1 MSDNTTV
8 AGREIAVIGLSCRLP
23 GAANPAEFWRLL
35 TEGRSAITEVPS
47 DRWDANKFFD
57 ADPSTPGRMN
67 TRWGGFLDRVDGFDP
82 GFFGISPREAAAMDP
97 QQRLMLEL
105 GWEAFEH
112 AGLLPERLAGS
123 RTGVFVGTI
132 WDDYA
137 TLVYRGGPEAITQ
150 HTVTGLHRGIIAN
163 RLSYALG
170 LHGPSLAVDSAQSSA
185 LVAVHLACE
194 SLRRGEST
202 LALAGGVN
210 LNLVP
215 ETTMATAKF
224 GGQSPDG
231 RCHTFD
237 ARANGYVRGEGGGFV
252 LLKPLA
258 AALADGDQV
267 LAVIKGGAVN
277 NDGESAALTTPNGL
291 AQQEVLR
298 LAYRDAGVDP
308 AQVQYVELHGTGTKV
323 GDPIEAGA
331 LGAVLGA
338 DRAEPLRV
346 GSAKTNVGHLEGA
359 AGIVGLIKTVLAIRH
374 RQLPPS
380 LNFET
385 PNPEIA
391 FDELKLRVQAELGEW
406 RDAPV
411 LAGVSSF
418 GIGGTNCH
426 LVLAEPPVAQA
437 LAVGAEPAVAMRPV
451 PSALVPWALSGRT
464 PEALAGQADRLLSF
478 VDNAEIDVRA
488 VAGALAGTRTA
499 FEQRAVVV
507 AGDSAGFRAALAGFA
522 KDGVAAGLVRGTV
535 AEGGLAFLFSGQ
547 GSQRLGMGRELA
559 GTFPVFAAAFAEACA
574 ELDRHLS
581 RPLTEV
587 LDTEELHQTG
597 FTQPALFAIEVAL
610 FRLVESWGVR
620 PDYLAGHS
628 IGELAAAHV
637 AGVLSLA
644 DAAKLV
650 AARGRLMQGL
660 PAGGAMLAVQATEAE
675 VAPLLAGLDA
685 DIAAVNGPEAVV
697 VSGTEAA
704 VTEVAGKLTGRKTK
718 RLTVS
723 HAFHS
728 LLMDPMLAEFRAVA
742 ESISYGPARIPVVSN
757 VTGELAGD
765 ELGTAEYWVRH
776 VRQAVRFA
784 DGMRT
789 LAEAGVATF
798 LELGPDGV
806 LAALGVGIPLLRK
819 DRGEVEALIT
829 GLAQAW
835 TRGVAVDFTV
845 FGDGSRVELPTYAF
859 QRERYWLD
867 SVPVAAPAPVRG
879 RSSLELVRA
888 HAAVVLGYPSAEAVA
903 ADRSFK
909 ELGFA
914 SLTAVELRD
923 QLSQATGR
931 ALPATLLFD
940 YPTPLALAAYLDGG
954 ATESAAAPV
963 RVSEDEPIAIVA
975 MGCRYPGGVASPA
988 DLWRLVSEGIDAISP
1003 FPADRGWDLDRL
1015 YHPDPAH
1022 AGASYAREG
1031 GFLDGATEFDAK
1043 FFGISPREALA
1054 MDPQQR
1060 LLLETTWEV
1069 FERAGIDPVSLR
1081 GSQSGVF
1088 VGAMTQDYGPR
1099 LHEAAEEFA
1108 GHLLTGA
1115 TASVLSG
1122 RISYTFGFEG
1132 PAVTVDTA
1140 CSASLVSLHLA
1151 VQSLRRGECGLA
1163 LAGGVAVLPTPGMF
1177 VEFSRQRGLAPDGRC
1192 KAFGA
1197 GADGTAWAEG
1207 VGVLLLERLSDAQR
1221 NGHPILAV
1229 VRGTAVNQDGAS
1241 NGLTAPNGPAQQRVI
1256 RAALA
1261 DAGLSTSDVDVVE
1274 AHGTGTA
1281 LGDPIEA
1288 QALLATYGQERET
1301 PLLLG
1306 SLKSNIGHAQAAAGV
1321 GGVIKM
1327 VEAMRHGVLPRTLHA
1342 EVPSP
1347 RVDWSAG
1354 AVELLTEAR
1363 EWPETGAPRRA
1374 GVSSFGISGTNA
1386 HVVLEQAPVAAPTET
1401 ASVPAGPVVLSG
1413 RTPEAL
1419 RELAES
1425 LLPVAVEPADLA
1437 HTLARRALHEH
1448 RAVVLG
1454 DLRAGLTAVAAGEPG
1469 VIQDSVVDGQV
1480 AFLFSGQGSQRLGMG
1495 RELAEIPVFAAAFDA
1510 ACAELDKHL
1519 PRPLAEVLESAE
1531 LHQTRFTQ
1539 PALFAIEVALF
1550 RLVESWGV
1558 RPDYLVGHSIGELA
1572 AAHVAG
1578 VLSLADAAKLV
1589 AARGRL
1595 MQELPAGGAMI
1606 ALQATEDEVQPL
1618 LTGRSA
1624 ELSIAALNG
1633 PTSTVIAGDEA
1644 AALEVAAVFEAQ
1656 GRKTKRLTVS
1666 HAFHSPRMDGMLAEF
1681 RAVAESV
1688 SFAPARI
1695 PVVSN
1700 VTGELAG
1707 EELGTADYWVRHV
1720 RQAVRFADGIRTLED
1735 AGVRTFLELG
1745 PDGVLSGMGQDCLT
1759 GDAALIPLLR
1769 KDRPEPEAA
1778 WQALARLVCRGVPV
1792 DLAGLTSGG
1801 RLVELPTY
1809 PFQRQRFWLAP
1820 SSSTVDTSV
1829 HPMLSSAV
1837 PIAGTG
1843 GVVLTGQLS
1852 RRTHPWLVDHQILG
1866 SVLVPGTALVELA
1879 LRAADEAGC
1888 AAVEELT
1895 LAAPLVLPEQGAVQV
1910 QVVLAAEQDGRRDLE
1925 LYSRLADG
1933 EWTRHAS
1940 GVLAVDADAPLEL
1953 GEWPPTGAEAVD
1965 LDGFYQRLAER
1976 GYGYGPEFQ
1985 GVCGV
1990 WRRGA
1995 EIFTE
2000 VSVQSTVDG
2009 FGVHPALL
2017 DAALHGLVAAA
2028 EGANPPLPFAWT
2040 GVRLHA
2046 TGASTLRV
2054 RLAPAGPDAVSL
2066 AVTDPTGAPVLSI
2079 DSLVLRPVSP
2089 DALRVR
2095 PELDSLFRVDW
2106 PVVTLPE
2113 SPVLAGK
2120 VALLGGDEFKAGVAL
2135 RAAGFQIEERTEP
2148 GDADLV
2154 VLTCPEGPVRAV
2166 TAEVLA
2172 VLQRSESRVV
2182 VLTRDAVLADAPE
2195 LAGAAVWGLLRTAQ
2209 TEQPDRFQLIDLDA
2223 ASAAALPA
2231 ALGSPEPQLA
2241 LRNGIAHAPRLA
2253 KITEFAEQS
2262 WDPDGLVLITGATGA
2277 LGGLLAKHLVTTHG
2291 VRRLL
2296 LTSRRGPQAPGA
2308 AELQAE
2314 LTGLGAE
2321 VTIEACD
2328 AADRAALADLL
2339 ARHPVT
2345 AVIHTA
2351 GVLDDGVLAALT
2363 PERLDTV
2370 LRPKVEAAVNLHE
2383 LTQDRELTAFVLFS
2397 SVIGVLGG
2405 AGQAN
2410 YAAANAALDAL
2421 AQRRR
2426 AAGQPAL
2433 SLAWGPWAEGGMA
2446 ARLAEADRN
2455 RMSRAGMAPLP
2466 PELGLALF
2474 DLALGAGVA
2483 APVPLKLDTSAL
2495 RDGEVPA
2502 LLRGLIAP
2510 KRTRR
2515 AAATAATE
2523 QSFVDRL
2530 VAAPAE
2536 QRAQLVLDVVR
2547 VNAAGVL
2554 GHSGDAS
2561 VEAESSFKELG
2572 FDSLTSVELRN
2583 RLNTAT
2589 GLRLPPT
2596 LLFNYATP
2604 ARLAEHLLAQL
2615 APAPAA
2621 PAEEPEPEPPTAEFD
2636 QELDAVTTAD
2646 EIFAFIDKEFGSV

>member
-1 MSDNTTV
+1 MSDKTTV

-23 GAANPAEFWRLL
+23 GATGPAGFWRML
-35 TEGRSAITEVPS
+35 TEGRDAITEVPAN
-47 DRWDANKFFD
+47 RWDATEFFD
-57 ADPSTPGRMN
+57 ADPAVKGRMN
-67 TRWGGFLDRVDGFDP
+67 TRWGGFLDQVDAFDP
-82 GFFGISPREAAAMDP
+82 AFFGISPREAAVMDP

-112 AGLLPERLAGS
+112 AGLLPEHLAGS
-123 RTGVFVGTI
+123 RTGVFVGAI

-137 TLVYRGGPEAITQ
+137 NLVYRGGPDAITQ
-150 HTVTGLHRGIIAN
+150 HTVTGLHRSIIAN
-163 RLSYALG
+163 RLSYTLG

-194 SLRRGEST
+194 SLRRGESS

-258 AALADGDQV
+258 DALADGDDV

-298 LAYRDAGVDP
+298 LAYRDAQVDP

-331 LGAVLGA
+331 LGAVLGGSRSA
-338 DRAEPLRV
+338 PLLV

-380 LNFET
+380 LNFAT
-385 PNPEIA
+385 PNPDIDFA
-391 FDELKLRVQAELGEW
+391 GLNLRVRTELGPW
-406 RDAPV
+406 RDAPL

-426 LVLAEPPVAQA
+426 LVLAEPPAR
-437 LAVGAEPAVAMRPV
+437 PAVAAQGLDTAV
-451 PSALVPWALSGRT
+451 LPWVLSGRT
-464 PEALAGQADRLLSF
+464 GEAVRGQAEKLLSF
-478 VDNAEIDVRA
+478 VDAEAEIDVRA

-499 FEQRAVVV
+499 FEHRAVLV
-507 AGDSAGFRAALAGFA
+507 AGDRAGFRDALTGFA
-522 KDGVAAGLVRGTV
+522 RDGVAAGVVRGSV

-547 GSQRLGMGRELA
+547 GSQRIGMGRELA
-559 GTFPVFAAAFAEACA
+559 AVFPVFADAFAEVCG
-574 ELDRHLS
+574 ELDKHLD
-581 RPLTEV
+581 RPLGEV
-587 LDTEELHQTG
+587 LDSDELHQTG

-610 FRLVESWGVR
+610 YRLVESWGVR
-620 PDYLAGHS
+620 PDFLAGHS
-628 IGELAAAHV
+628 IGELAAAQV
-637 AGVLSLA
+637 AGVLTLA

-650 AARGRLMQGL
+650 AARGRLMQAL
-660 PAGGAMLAVQATEAE
+660 PGGGAMLAVQATEDE
-675 VAPLLAGLDA
+675 VRPLLAGLDA
-685 DIAAVNGPEAVV
+685 DIAAINGPEAVV

-704 VTEVAGKLTGRKTK
+704 IVEVKAKLAERKSK

-742 ESISYGPARIPVVSN
+742 ESISFGTARIPVVSN
-757 VTGELAGD
+757 LTGELAGD

-789 LAEAGVATF
+789 LAEAGVTTF

-806 LAALGVGIPLLRK
+806 LSALGAGIPLLRK
-819 DRGEVEALIT
+819 DRGEVEALIS
-829 GLAQAW
+829 GLALAW
-835 TRGVAVDFTV
+835 TRGISVDFSG
-845 FGDGSRVELPTYAF
+845 FGDGTRVELPTYAF

-867 SVPVAAPAPVRG
+867 SLPVATPAPVRT
-879 RSSLELVRA
+879 RSSVELVRA
-888 HAAVVLGYPSAEAVA
+888 HAAAVLGYPSAEAVA
-903 ADRSFK
+903 PERSFK
-909 ELGFA
+909 DLGFA

-923 QLSQATGR
+923 QLNQATGR
-931 ALPATLLFD
+931 TLPATLLFD

-954 ATESAAAPV
+954 HREIVAAPV
-963 RVSEDEPIAIVA
+963 RVTADEPIAIVA

-988 DLWRLVSEGIDAISP
+988 DLWRLVRDGVDAISP
-1003 FPADRGWDLDRL
+1003 FPDDRGWDLDRL
-1015 YHPDPAH
+1015 YHPDPAQ
-1022 AGASYAREG
+1022 AGYSYAREG
-1031 GFLDGATEFDAK
+1031 GFLAGATEFDAK

-1069 FERAGIDPVSLR
+1069 FERAGIDPATLR

-1108 GHLLTGA
+1108 GHLLTGG

-1122 RISYTFGFEG
+1122 RIAYTFGLEG

-1197 GADGTAWAEG
+1197 EADGTAWAEG
-1207 VGVLLLERLSDAQR
+1207 VGVLLLERLSDARR
-1221 NGHPILAV
+1221 NGHPVLAIV
-1229 VRGTAVNQDGAS
+1229 KGSAVNQDGAS

-1256 RAALA
+1256 RGALA
-1261 DAGLSTSDVDVVE
+1261 DAGLSTSDIDVVE

-1288 QALLATYGQERET
+1288 QALLATYGQERDR

-1342 EVPSP
+1342 DTPSP

-1354 AVELLTEAR
+1354 AVSLLTEAR
-1363 EWPETGAPRRA
+1363 DWPETGASRRA

-1386 HVVLEQAPVAAPTET
+1386 HVLLEQAPEIAEPVAEA
-1401 ASVPAGPVVLSG
+1401 AAGPVVLSG

-1419 RELAES
+1419 RAQAEALLAAE
-1425 LLPVAVEPADLA
+1425 VEPVDLA
-1437 HTLARRALHEH
+1437 HTLARRGLHEH

-1454 DLRAGLTAVAAGEPG
+1454 DVRAGLSAVAAGESG
-1469 VIQDSVVDGQV
+1469 AVRDSVADGQI

-1495 RELAEIPVFAAAFDA
+1495 RELAGAFPVFADAFAAA
-1510 ACAELDKHL
+1510 SAELDKHL
-1519 PRPLAEVLESAE
+1519 DRPLGEVLDTEE
-1531 LHQTRFTQ
+1531 LHQTGFTQ

-1578 VLSLADAAKLV
+1578 VLSLGDAAKLV

-1595 MQELPAGGAMI
+1595 MQALPSGGAML
-1606 ALQATEDEVQPL
+1606 AVQATEDEVRPL
-1618 LTGRSA
+1618 LAGLDA
-1624 ELSIAALNG
+1624 DVAAING
-1633 PTSTVIAGDEA
+1633 PTAIVVSGTEA
-1644 AALEVAAVFEAQ
+1644 AVTEVAARLVD
-1656 GRKTKRLTVS
+1656 RKSKRLTVS
-1666 HAFHSPRMDGMLAEF
+1666 HAFHSLLMDPMLAEF
-1681 RAVAESV
+1681 RAVAESI
-1688 SFAPARI
+1688 SFGVARI

-1707 EELGTADYWVRHV
+1707 DELGTAEYWVRHV
-1720 RQAVRFADGIRTLED
+1720 RQAVRFADGIRTLEN
-1735 AGVRTFLELG
+1735 AGVSTFLELG

-1769 KDRPEPEAA
+1769 KGRAETGAA
-1778 WQALARLVCRGVPV
+1778 WQALARLICRGVPAG
-1792 DLAGLTSGG
+1792 LAGLTAGG
-1801 RLVELPTY
+1801 RLVDLPTY

-1820 SSSTVDTSV
+1820 SSSTVDSGV
-1829 HPMLSSAV
+1829 HPLLTSAV
-1837 PIAGTG
+1837 PIAGAG
-1843 GVVLTGQLS
+1843 GVLLTGKLS

-1879 LRAADEAGC
+1879 LRAADEVEC

-1910 QVVLAAEQDGRRDLE
+1910 QVVVAAEQDGRRDLE
-1925 LYSRLADG
+1925 LYSRLDD
-1933 EWTRHAS
+1933 EDWTLHAS
-1940 GVLAVDADAPLEL
+1940 GVLAVEADSPLEA
-1953 GEWPPTGAEAVD
+1953 GEWPPAQAVAVD
-1965 LDGFYQRLAER
+1965 LDGFYSRLADK
-1976 GYGYGPEFQ
+1976 GYGYGPAFQ
-1985 GVCGV
+1985 GVRGV

-2000 VSVQSTVDG
+2000 VSLPSTVEGSG

-2028 EGANPPLPFAWT
+2028 EGDNPPLPFAWT
-2040 GVRLHA
+2040 GIRLHA

-2054 RLAPAGPDAVSL
+2054 KLAPAGPDAVSL
-2066 AVTDPTGAPVLSI
+2066 AVTDPAGTPVLSI

-2089 DALRVR
+2089 DALRIR

-2106 PVVTLPE
+2106 PVLTLPE
-2113 SPVLAGK
+2113 QPTLPTK
-2120 VALLGGDEFKAGVAL
+2120 VVLLGGDEFKAGVAL
-2135 RAAGFQIEERTEP
+2135 RAAGVEVAERAEP

-2154 VLTCPEGPVRAV
+2154 LLTCPEGPAREV
-2166 TAEVLA
+2166 TAQVLEL
-2172 VLQRSESRVV
+2172 LQRTESRVV
-2182 VLTRDAVLADAPE
+2182 VLTRDAVLADSPD
-2195 LAGAAVWGLLRTAQ
+2195 LAGAAVWGLVRAAQ

-2223 ASAAALPA
+2223 QSATALPA
-2231 ALGSPEPQLA
+2231 ALTMDEPQLA
-2241 LRNGIAHAPRLA
+2241 LRNGIAHTPRLA
-2253 KITEFAEQS
+2253 KITEVAEAE

-2277 LGGLLAKHLVTTHG
+2277 LGGLLAKHLVTRHG

-2296 LTSRRGPQAPGA
+2296 LTSRRGPDAPGA
-2308 AELQAE
+2308 DELRAD
-2314 LTGLGAE
+2314 LARLGAE
-2321 VTIEACD
+2321 TIIEACD
-2328 AADRAALADLL
+2328 TADRSALAALL

-2351 GVLDDGVLAALT
+2351 GVLDDGVLSALT
-2363 PERLDTV
+2363 PDRLDTV
-2370 LRPKVEAAVNLHE
+2370 LRPKLDAAINLHE
-2383 LTQDRELTAFVLFS
+2383 LTQDHDLTAFVLFS

-2410 YAAANAALDAL
+2410 YAAANASLDAL
-2421 AQRRR
+2421 AQRRK
-2426 AAGQPAL
+2426 AAGLPAL

-2446 ARLAEADRN
+2446 ARLAEGDRN

-2474 DLALGAGVA
+2474 DLALGQSEA
-2483 APVPLKLDTSAL
+2483 APVPLKLDTSVV
-2495 RDGEVPA
+2495 RQGTVPA
-2502 LLRGLIAP
+2502 LLRGLVAP

-2515 AAATAATE
+2515 TAAAKATE
-2523 QSFVDRL
+2523 ESFVDRL
-2530 VAAPAE
+2530 TATPE
-2536 QRAQLVLDVVR
+2536 ERRAQLVLEVVR

-2554 GHSGDAS
+2554 GHSGDGS

-2604 ARLAEHLLAQL
+2604 AKLAEHLLDRL

-2621 PAEEPEPEPPTAEFD
+2621 PVEEPELDVPDTEFT
-2636 QELDAVTTAD
+2636 QELDAVATAD